1 VEAFFAFH
9 PHAGRLFEASSFVA
23 TLNLPPNH
31 PDFPPPCVLHAICA
45 VGSLYTMA
53 VLPTPPPDKVM
64 AADMPGGDNFSDAS
78 PINGSLPNEIF
89 GNHYREKDHVES
101 FAERHVK
108 LAKQTSEEQLL
119 SGRKLLEGVQ
129 GKRLTSFA
137 AGGG

>member
-1 VEAFFAFH
+1 
-9 PHAGRLFEASSFVA
+9 
-23 TLNLPPNH
+23 
-31 PDFPPPCVLHAICA
+31 
-45 VGSLYTMA
+45 MA

-64 AADMPGGDNFSDAS
+64 AADMPGGDNFNDPS
-78 PINGSLPNEIF
+78 PINGSLPNEMF

-129 GKRLTSFA
+129 GKCPTSLA
-137 AGGG
+137 TAGWRVTHRSQLY

>member
-1 VEAFFAFH
+1 M
-9 PHAGRLFEASSFVA
+9 A
-23 TLNLPPNH
+23 TLDLPPNH

-53 VLPTPPPDKVM
+53 VPTPPPDKVM
-64 AADMPGGDNFSDAS
+64 AADMPGGDNFNDVS
-78 PINGSLPNEIF
+78 PINGSLPNEMF
-89 GNHYREKDHVES
+89 GNHYRENDHVDS

-129 GKRLTSFA
+129 GKGLTSLDT
-137 AGGG
+137 AGWRVIHMSQLY